1 MSVPT
6 RIKICYVLGSLQYG
20 GAEGQV
26 LELIRGLDRERF
38 EASLILE
45 RDNDCG
51 RADGLPVRIAVL
63 HSDSRSINS
72 TPRRV
77 YNGLTALMRF
87 CKYLSE
93 VGPTY
98 CPRLSS
104 SSVYL
109 GCQRALTGE
118 RPLSRS

>member
-26 LELIRGLDRERF
+26 LELIKGLDRERF

-51 RADGLPVRIAVL
+51 RRMAACPYCCLAQRLALNQLDTKACLQRTDGVNALLQILVRG
-63 HSDSRSINS
+63 RS
-72 TPRRV
+72 
-77 YNGLTALMRF
+77 
-87 CKYLSE
+87 
-93 VGPTY
+93 TY